1 MIISETLKLLDTKY
15 ASTLELKVQNS
26 LDLQLFF
33 HKELKY
39 VMHHNN
45 IGWNN
50 KKNFQVSHVSPWLKK
65 SATPIIKLQINV
77 VCSIRQVYTDI
88 KDGEW

>member
-15 ASTLELKVQNS
+15 ASTLELKGQNS

-45 IGWNN
+45 IG
-50 KKNFQVSHVSPWLKK
+50 
-65 SATPIIKLQINV
+65 
-77 VCSIRQVYTDI
+77 
-88 KDGEW
+88 